1 METIKELKEQ
11 AYEIATETYN
21 NGYGDSYRWS
31 VDVRLDAMRTYAQL
45 VMAEKTNNT
54 KLMDTNANI

>member
-1 METIKELKEQ
+1 MEIIKKLKEQ
-11 AYEIATETYN
+11 AYKIATETCFD
-21 NGYGDSYRWS
+21 GGSYRYS

-45 VMAEKTNNT
+45 VVAEKTNNT